1 MDAGFGRHMGAHRH
15 GDRLYGADGF
25 YDDDGVYDDDGLDCS
40 NLDYARLHPECS

>member
-15 GDRLYGADGF
+15 GDRLYGDGF

-40 NLDYARLHPECS
+40 NLDYARLHPKCS